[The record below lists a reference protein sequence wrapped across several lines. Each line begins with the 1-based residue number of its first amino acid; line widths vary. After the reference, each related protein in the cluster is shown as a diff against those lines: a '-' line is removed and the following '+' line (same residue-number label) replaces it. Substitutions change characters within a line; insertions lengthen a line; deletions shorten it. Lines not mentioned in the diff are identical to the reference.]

1 MGGERYELSTWE
13 SMELLGTTGI
23 GRLCIIDQGYPL
35 AVPVNYRIDGDL
47 GGAHTVVVRTA
58 PTTLIGRYEG
68 PASLE
73 CDEVDLIAGTAWSV
87 IVRGN
92 VRRVLG
98 THELPDPKP
107 LLAEGRQLWL
117 SMPVSS
123 VSGRRFRIEPAEDE
137 FAVEWQMVVG

>member
-13 SMELLGTTGI
+13 SMELLGTIGI

-35 AVPVNYRIDGDL
+35 AVPVNYRIDG
-47 GGAHTVVVRTA
+47 GAQGPHTVVVRTA

-73 CDEVDLIAGTAWSV
+73 VDQIDLADGTAWSV

-92 VRRVLG
+92 VHRVIG
-98 THELPDPKP
+98 THELPDPHP
-107 LLAEGRQLWL
+107 ILSEGRYQWM
-117 SMPVSS
+117 SMPMSA
-123 VSGRRFRIEPAEDE
+123 VSGRRFRMQPTDGE
-137 FAVEWQMVVG
+137 FSVEWQMISG